1 MPILCSRAS
10 VSLRL
15 RSKSES
21 SGVIS
26 LFCWL
31 SDCSGYIK
39 KRQLTHFELK
49 NKLKDACAC
58 TFWSKIPTPTF
69 CTHIDVCMHAWTH
82 TTSAFYVSR
91 PDKKQSNTQTIHTRV
106 RYSMS
111 AGCANYSLFSL
122 PLSSSSPPPF
132 SFFPPWFGRGAAS
145 CAPALLLGH
154 FCPTW
159 CPTGLQGRGSS
170 RIELHVALS
179 QYALVSLLHDTV

>member
-31 SDCSGYIK
+31 SDCSGYIQGMSAHPFWVK
-39 KRQLTHFELK
+39 EHVKTR
-49 NKLKDACAC
+49 ARAC

-106 RYSMS
+106 WYSMS
-111 AGCANYSLFSL
+111 ASCCECTHFFPYLFLLPLLLLSLFFL
-122 PLSSSSPPPF
+122 PDL
-132 SFFPPWFGRGAAS
+132 GE
-145 CAPALLLGH
+145 ALLLA
-154 FCPTW
+154 
-159 CPTGLQGRGSS
+159 LQ
-170 RIELHVALS
+170 LCF
-179 QYALVSLLHDTV
+179 